1 MSESSPLQSSPF
13 YITQQTQR
21 ISAHAYAITGQWRE
35 NESIYPEPP
44 HFSPYGLEP
53 VYLDPYGEIS
63 RMENLGVAND
73 SGIDETLTN
82 TPHLAMHE
90 HTPSMAMT
98 NGASAGYMRL
108 HIQEQYME
116 NDDRLTEDN
125 DSYH

>member
-1 MSESSPLQSSPF
+1 
-13 YITQQTQR
+13 
-21 ISAHAYAITGQWRE
+21 
-35 NESIYPEPP
+35 
-44 HFSPYGLEP
+44 
-53 VYLDPYGEIS
+53 
-63 RMENLGVAND
+63 MENLGVAND
-73 SGIDETLTN
+73 SESDETLTN